1 MVDCPKNIPEDKELP
16 WIIYLLNYGL
26 QKKNFIIVLP
36 FVILHIND
44 HICKIIFCSECRLMR
59 LVCIIGNISRLSVD
73 GYFRFN
79 QRNSRLNHLHDMFWN
94 KRRMLVCNSW
104 NLNLVCSIF
113 IFIYCPN
120 FHYVAFNTTFIWNKT
135 CCRCRT
141 TVNISKS
148 RTFNQSMISTKIKRK
163 MAQSPI
169 LKTSKLYILLW
180 TTPEIFDWY
189 LIVSLA
195 CFIVSRTNVFHT
207 KFDLFLVFVRIY
219 P

>member
-1 MVDCPKNIPEDKELP
+1 
-16 WIIYLLNYGL
+16 
-26 QKKNFIIVLP
+26 
-36 FVILHIND
+36 
-44 HICKIIFCSECRLMR
+44 
-59 LVCIIGNISRLSVD
+59 
-73 GYFRFN
+73 
-79 QRNSRLNHLHDMFWN
+79 
-94 KRRMLVCNSW
+94 
-104 NLNLVCSIF
+104 
-113 IFIYCPN
+113 
-120 FHYVAFNTTFIWNKT
+120 
-135 CCRCRT
+135 
-141 TVNISKS
+141 
-148 RTFNQSMISTKIKRK
+148 MISTKIKRK